1 MKYEQLLSISL
12 KHTYYKDG
20 LCPDFTVSPQR
31 YTEAMLKRDAE
42 KRHNNK
48 NTEKLLDEKDT
59 ATLLRNYRCLV
70 KPKENGIDIYVP
82 VNDNK
87 KPIIQFA
94 NDTQLSFELRLK
106 NSEFPLYTDLS
117 QLPSND
123 NFLRPDPIQDGRFG
137 DNVFATIKIQRDFN
151 KINEFSSNI
160 DFEFFAKPVRW
171 LYYLV
176 TNQGINDSDFLI
188 TFDAQ
193 GSPSYTWKQITI
205 AELDNI
211 STMLAKEYPGM
222 RRLCFVS
229 EQNIPCREQ
238 GLKNIQLSL
247 DQNKIFE
254 NLPAPPIR
262 NFYRTNI
269 GNTTEQADAIFT
281 IVKSITNTTLTKV

>member
-20 LCPDFTVSPQR
+20 LCTDFTVNPQK
-31 YTEAMLKRDAE
+31 Y
-42 KRHNNK
+42 
-48 NTEKLLDEKDT
+48 TEKLVDEKDT

-70 KPKENGIDIYVP
+70 KPKENGMDIYVP
-82 VNDNK
+82 INDNK
-87 KPIIQFA
+87 TPIIQFA

-123 NFLRPDPIQDGRFG
+123 NFLRADPKQDGRFG

-151 KINEFSSNI
+151 KINESTPNI
-160 DFEFFAKPVRW
+160 EFEFFAKSVRW
-171 LYYLV
+171 VYYLV
-176 TNQGINDSDFLI
+176 TNQGVNDRDFLI

-211 STMLAKEYPGM
+211 SNMLAKDYPGM

-229 EQNIPCREQ
+229 DQNIPYTEQ

-262 NFYRTNI
+262 NYYRTTI
-269 GNTTEQADAIFT
+269 DNTTQQADAIFT
-281 IVKSITNTTLTKV
+281 IVKCITNTTLTKV